1 MFHKLDLLP
10 IRLLKNV
17 GDFLL
22 NLDWVVQTYSFESI
36 IVGVQCTSI
45 DCPLSYPLISLLSFR
60 TIN

>member
-36 IVGVQCTSI
+36 IVGVHQFIVHC
-45 DCPLSYPLISLLSFR
+45 LIP
-60 TIN
+60 